1 MHYGPRPLKGFVF
14 MRLRWSIALASGACF
29 TSIVAQ
35 TLTCTASAN
44 APIIRAEGLT
54 ERMGD
59 ILVSCSG
66 GRPNAT
72 ISGSLTVFLDVNV
85 TNRLAE
91 DGSMN
96 VFLTA
101 AGQPSNVPAKPFAP
115 NAVAWDGLSF
125 QLSPSGAADL
135 RIANLRGNASQ
146 KMLAPNAFVNA
157 FVSFNG
163 SATGGV
169 VSFTATSFIVGAP
182 QPGLLAAQSGQL
194 ICAQTGSPLPST
206 ISFSNLIA
214 KGTAFASIRVTE
226 GFANAFTPKS
236 DWSNVGADSGVR
248 IILNYSGFPPGAR
261 LLVPDAIAG
270 IDADQPTSAG
280 DLGLPASGGAYTPG
294 RNQLLLLRVF
304 GADANGAGGFVAL
317 PPSTATTFDSVSE
330 VILAAGSGIAVY
342 EVVDANPSARESA
355 QIPTFLGYPG
365 SENGEAVV
373 TTTTVSLAPVATT
386 VVSTTNA
393 PLPRFAAAAPPPDCS
408 AVNDCS
414 ANYFPKLFVNNA
426 PITFT
431 AFTGSTPPSEYIPVR
446 NDGSGVM
453 RWSATVAYAAGSNW
467 LRLLPS
473 SGVNDATVRVDAL
486 TDGLA
491 PGIYQATITI
501 NAGPLTGVRS
511 IPVSLLITAA
521 PPPTPLIYSVGN
533 AADASLTML
542 TPGSLASLFGAN
554 LGGRT
559 VQVTFDGTAASILY
573 SGAKQINVQVPAALT
588 GKSTAQMLVSV
599 DGIQAAPVTVRLAQ
613 SAPAIFPNAVL
624 NQDYS
629 VNGPSHP
636 APTGSVVQLFATGLP
651 AAGVLTAKIH
661 DRTVT
666 APYYAGPAPGLP
678 GVQQVDVVVPP
689 DLPTMQTYVYVCGG
703 AALDQQ
709 VCSAAAKI
717 WITQ

>member
-1 MHYGPRPLKGFVF
+1 LHYGPRPLKGFVF

-66 GRPNAT
+66 RPNAT
-72 ISGSLTVFLDVNV
+72 ISGNLTVFLDVNV
-85 TNRLAE
+85 TNRLAQ

-182 QPGLLAAQSGQL
+182 QPGLLAAQSGQV

-270 IDADQPTSAG
+270 IDAA
-280 DLGLPASGGAYTPG
+280 
-294 RNQLLLLRVF
+294 
-304 GADANGAGGFVAL
+304 
-317 PPSTATTFDSVSE
+317 
-330 VILAAGSGIAVY
+330 IGI
-342 EVVDANPSARESA
+342 RTRA
-355 QIPTFLGYPG
+355 Q
-365 SENGEAVV
+365 
-373 TTTTVSLAPVATT
+373 
-386 VVSTTNA
+386 
-393 PLPRFAAAAPPPDCS
+393 
-408 AVNDCS
+408 
-414 ANYFPKLFVNNA
+414 
-426 PITFT
+426 
-431 AFTGSTPPSEYIPVR
+431 
-446 NDGSGVM
+446 
-453 RWSATVAYAAGSNW
+453 
-467 LRLLPS
+467 
-473 SGVNDATVRVDAL
+473 
-486 TDGLA
+486 
-491 PGIYQATITI
+491 
-501 NAGPLTGVRS
+501 
-511 IPVSLLITAA
+511 
-521 PPPTPLIYSVGN
+521 
-533 AADASLTML
+533 
-542 TPGSLASLFGAN
+542 
-554 LGGRT
+554 
-559 VQVTFDGTAASILY
+559 
-573 SGAKQINVQVPAALT
+573 
-588 GKSTAQMLVSV
+588 
-599 DGIQAAPVTVRLAQ
+599 
-613 SAPAIFPNAVL
+613 
-624 NQDYS
+624 
-629 VNGPSHP
+629 
-636 APTGSVVQLFATGLP
+636 
-651 AAGVLTAKIH
+651 
-661 DRTVT
+661 
-666 APYYAGPAPGLP
+666 
-678 GVQQVDVVVPP
+678 
-689 DLPTMQTYVYVCGG
+689 
-703 AALDQQ
+703 
-709 VCSAAAKI
+709 
-717 WITQ
+717 